1 MQNFRCKLWLLLLYV
16 PLLLVADLVSAGN
29 TDSLKQVLSS
39 AKDAERITVL
49 LELSLELQGDAE
61 GLDYAV
67 DAYKLAQKLNRP
79 QSESDALFHMG
90 RYYTKNWEDSLAL
103 SFYKQSLEVSQKAN
117 YSNGIARALC
127 HIGKTYAY
135 LGDSQQAREH
145 LNSSLSRS
153 REFNI
158 RALEAEVL
166 LELGILEKDCNSSEQ
181 ALKYLFQALDQYQQL
196 GATNNVAYVYEKIG
210 QTYFQLSDYSN
221 AAEYFK
227 RNIEASQ
234 SLGDSYGTAIG
245 CINLGVTYIKLSSL
259 DLALTQYQRALEIL
273 EKGNDK
279 EQIASAKVGIAQ
291 IYESMPRNPLAT
303 TENEVNYRKALD
315 YYTQS
320 LALFREIK
328 AENKKE
334 SDDLSIA
341 RILNNIAI
349 IYSRL
354 ATNNFIA
361 SYGEAWEDSLVK
373 LSSSQILTSFNQSVD
388 YYNQALDIFVELDEK
403 SDIASVKTNLGT
415 TYSYAREWRKADEHL
430 TEALQLVRQIGNTYE
445 LATTLYALG
454 DSRFRQGRYDRAE
467 ELMLECVKLA
477 SSVGLKEVEQSG
489 CETLSKIYVVK
500 GDYVKAFS
508 YQQRATK
515 IKDEVFTEKS
525 QKLITEMQTKYETE
539 KKEQE
544 IELLN
549 RDKALQDSV
558 IQRQQLIIV
567 GAVVGAI
574 LILLVALLMFRMFR
588 EKQRANRA
596 LEEKNAL
603 ITHQKKEITDSIRYA
618 GRIQNAILPSP
629 ELIKENLP
637 EHFVL
642 FLPRDI
648 VSGDFFWITR
658 RGSKVVVVAA
668 DCTGHGVPGAF
679 MSMLGVSFLYEIV
692 NKEGI
697 LQPAE
702 ILNYLR
708 ERVKTT
714 LSQRGKADEQKD
726 GMDISLCVIDHEA
739 MMMEWAGAYN
749 PLYLIR
755 GGELNE
761 YKADK
766 MPIAI
771 HLNDHLPFN
780 NHCIPILKGDVFYIF
795 SDGYADQFG
804 GTDAKKFMTK
814 RLKELLVQISDKPM
828 PEQKEILYQTHLNWR
843 GEHEQIDD
851 IIVFGV
857 RI

>member
-1 MQNFRCKLWLLLLYV
+1 MQNIRCKLWFFLLIV
-16 PLLLVADLVSAGN
+16 PLFLNAETVFANKV
-29 TDSLKQVLSS
+29 DSLKNVLSS
-39 AKDAERITVL
+39 VRDAQKITVL
-49 LELSLELQGDAE
+49 LELSLELQGDE
-61 GLDYAV
+61 QGLNYAT
-67 DAYKLAQKLNRP
+67 DAYKLAQKYSKAN
-79 QSESDALFHMG
+79 SEADALFHMG
-90 RYYTKNWEDSLAL
+90 RYYTKNWDDSLAL
-103 SFYKQSLEVSQKAN
+103 SLYQHSLEISQKAN

-127 HIGKTYAY
+127 HIGKAYGY
-135 LGDSQQAREH
+135 LGDSQQAREN
-145 LNSSLSRS
+145 LTSSLGRS
-153 REFNI
+153 REFGI
-158 RALEAEVL
+158 KPLEAEIL
-166 LELGILEKDCNSSEQ
+166 LELGILEKDCSNSEQ
-181 ALKYLFQALDQYQQL
+181 ALTYLFQALEQYQLL
-196 GATNNVAYVYEKIG
+196 GITNSVAYVYEKIG
-210 QTYFQLSDYSN
+210 QTYFQVSDYSN

-227 RNIEASQ
+227 KNIEASQ
-234 SLGDSYGTAIG
+234 SIGDSYGTAIA

-259 DLALTQYQRALEIL
+259 DLALTQYQRALGIL

-303 TENEVNYRKALD
+303 SENEVNYRKALD
-315 YYTQS
+315 YYMQS
-320 LALFREIK
+320 LALFKEIR
-328 AENKKE
+328 AERKKE
-334 SDDLSIA
+334 SDNLGIA

-349 IYSRL
+349 IYSRI

-388 YYNQALDIFVELDEK
+388 YYNQALAIFAELDER

-445 LATTLYALG
+445 LATTVYALG

-477 SSVGLKEVEQSG
+477 KSVGLKEVEQSG
-489 CETLSKIYVVK
+489 CETLSKVYVVK
-500 GDYVKAFS
+500 NDYVRAFL
-508 YQQRATK
+508 YQHRATR

-558 IQRQQLIIV
+558 IQRQQLVIA
-567 GAVVGAI
+567 GAVVGAM

-714 LSQRGKADEQKD
+714 LSQKGKADEQKD

-739 MMMEWAGAYN
+739 MIMEWSGAYN

-755 GGELNE
+755 GGALNE
-761 YKADK
+761 FKADK

-771 HLNDHLPFN
+771 HINDHLPFT
-780 NHCIPILKGDVFYIF
+780 NHCIPIEKGDVFYIF

-804 GTDAKKFMTK
+804 GADAKKFMTK
-814 RLKELLVQISDKPM
+814 RLKELLLEIWDKPM

-843 GEHEQIDD
+843 GDHEQIDD
-851 IIVFGV
+851 IIVFG
-857 RI
+857 ISI